1 MPSSRLLIT
10 LNGDIYVKYLILYLA
25 FNKMTVNSSY
35 YFRGSDGDDGKQDEH
50 QERPDKKANEKNN
63 AT

>member
-1 MPSSRLLIT
+1 MRIIMPSSRLSIK

-35 YFRGSDGDDGKQDEH
+35 YFCGSDGDDGK
-50 QERPDKKANEKNN
+50 
-63 AT
+63 